1 MGQEKKTNNNFAK
14 GDKKLEEKT
23 LRAVQ
28 AATEAITEEMNK
40 VIIGKNDVI
49 KKVLMS
55 VLAGGHIL
63 LDDVPGVGK
72 TSIAVAL
79 GRTLG
84 MKYNRIQFTPDVLP
98 SDIVGFSIFN
108 RDSEHLVYVP
118 GVINDTNLLLADEI
132 NRTSSRTQAAL
143 LEAME
148 EKQVT
153 VDGNTYALPDP
164 FIVIATQNQV
174 GTAGTQVLPHAQMDR
189 FLTRLSIGY
198 PDKMS
203 EKAIILGRQVEDPF
217 AAVGQIAGKDVV
229 KSMQEI
235 TLKVTMKDEIVS
247 YIADLVEASRN
258 NNMIELGIS
267 PRGAIAVSHMAKACA
282 LMNGRDYV
290 TEEDVREIFVDVCAH
305 RILLTQK
312 ARAANISAKDILEQ
326 MMEGTKAPYSVEQ

>member
-1 MGQEKKTNNNFAK
+1 M
-14 GDKKLEEKT
+14 EEKT
-23 LRAVQ
+23 LRAIN
-28 AATEAITEEMNK
+28 AATEAITEEMHK
-40 VIIGKNDVI
+40 VIIGKDDVI

-79 GRTLG
+79 GKTLG
-84 MKYNRIQFTPDVLP
+84 MNYNRIQFTPDVLP

-108 RDSEHLVYVP
+108 RDSENLVYVP
-118 GVINDTNLLLADEI
+118 GIINDTNLLLADEI

-153 VDGNTYALPDP
+153 VDGNTYQLPDP

-198 PDKMS
+198 PYKMS
-203 EKAIILGRQVEDPF
+203 EKAIIHGRQVEDPF
-217 AAVGQIAGKDVV
+217 AAVGKIASKDVV

-235 TLKVTMKDEIVS
+235 TLKVTMKDEIVT
-247 YIADLVEASRN
+247 YITDLVEASRN

-290 TEEDVREIFVDVCAH
+290 TEEDVREIFIDVCAH

-312 ARAANISAKDILEQ
+312 ARAGNVSAKDVLEQ
-326 MMEGTKAPYSVEQ
+326 IMESARAPYSVEQ

>member
-1 MGQEKKTNNNFAK
+1 M
-14 GDKKLEEKT
+14 EEKT
-23 LRAVQ
+23 LRAIS
-28 AATEAITEEMNK
+28 AATQAITEEMNK
-40 VIIGKNDVI
+40 VIIGKDDVI
-49 KKVLMS
+49 RKVLMS
-55 VLAGGHIL
+55 VIANGHIL

-108 RDSEHLVYVP
+108 RDSENLVYVP
-118 GVINDTNLLLADEI
+118 GIINDTNLLLADEI
-132 NRTSSRTQAAL
+132 NRTSSRTQSAL

-148 EKQVT
+148 EQQVT
-153 VDGNTYALPDP
+153 VDGKSYKLPDP

-203 EKAIILGRQVEDPF
+203 EKAIILGRQVEDPY
-217 AAVGQIAGKDVV
+217 AAVHQVASKEVV

-235 TLKVTMKDEIVS
+235 ALQVTMRDEIVA

-258 NNMIELGIS
+258 NGMIELGIS
-267 PRGAIAVSHMAKACA
+267 PRGAIAVSHMAKASA

-290 TEEDVREIFVDVCAH
+290 TEEDVRDVFKDVCAH
-305 RILLTQK
+305 RVLLTQK
-312 ARAANISAKDILEQ
+312 ARAAGVSAADVLDQI
-326 MMEGTKAPYSVEQ
+326 MGGTKAPYSV

>member
-1 MGQEKKTNNNFAK
+1 MN
-14 GDKKLEEKT
+14 
-23 LRAVQ
+23 

-40 VIIGKNDVI
+40 VIIGKDDVI
-49 KKVLMS
+49 RKVIMS
-55 VLAGGHIL
+55 VLANGHIL

-79 GRTLG
+79 GKTLG

-108 RDSEHLVYVP
+108 RDSENLVYVP
-118 GVINDTNLLLADEI
+118 GIINDTNLLLADEI
-132 NRTSSRTQAAL
+132 NRTSSRTQSAL

-153 VDGNTYALPDP
+153 VDGKSYQLPDP

-174 GTAGTQVLPHAQMDR
+174 GAAGTQVLPHAQMDR
-189 FLTRLSIGY
+189 FLTKLSIGY

-217 AAVGQIAGKDVV
+217 AAVGQVASKEVV
-229 KSMQEI
+229 KTMQEL
-235 TLKVTMKDEIVS
+235 TLQVTMKDEIVG
-247 YIADLVEASRN
+247 YIADLVDSSRN
-258 NNMIELGIS
+258 NNLIELGIS

-290 TEEDVREIFVDVCAH
+290 TEEDVRDVFLDTCAH

-312 ARAANISAKDILEQ
+312 ARAQGISARDVLNQLIG
-326 MMEGTKAPYSVEQ
+326 GTKTPYGVE